1 MASSDI
7 IFLGIGGPASG
18 PGRNDQIDAFIL
30 FGLTDGIVAGGLD
43 DVGVGMQAQ
52 SIIDL
57 ARTRRARKVDGRD
70 EIVRLRRPRPV
81 PRPEAPTAPSQLLPT
96 AVPLEAFADRVERQ
110 IAELIREQAARQPV
124 VVIPKLDADEQAL
137 LLLLSSL

>member
-1 MASSDI
+1 MFAPTYFAPRYFAGRYFPPSGDI
-7 IFLGIGGPASG
+7 VLGA
-18 PGRNDQIDAFIL
+18 
-30 FGLTDGIVAGGLD
+30 
-43 DVGVGMQAQ
+43 GMQAQ

-81 PRPEAPTAPSQLLPT
+81 PRPEAPKAPPQLLPT

-110 IAELIREQAARQPV
+110 IAELIREQAVQPV
-124 VVIPKLDADEQAL
+124 VVIPQLDADEQAL